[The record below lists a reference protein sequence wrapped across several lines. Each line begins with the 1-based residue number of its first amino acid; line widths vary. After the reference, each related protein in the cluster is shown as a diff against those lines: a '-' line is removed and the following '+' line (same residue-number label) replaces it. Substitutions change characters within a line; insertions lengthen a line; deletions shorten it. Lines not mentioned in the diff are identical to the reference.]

1 MPDKQDKP
9 KRKVFE
15 LAEFKLDSEGEGSG
29 TFEAV
34 FATLDEIDRDGDTYD
49 PGAFGNQKVKISQ
62 YNHGSWGEGASAL
75 PIGVG
80 EISERDNKGIVR
92 GEFDM
97 DDKDAVKTY
106 HKLKYFNEKGHG
118 AEWSFALPDTEWRT
132 EEIDGRHVRV
142 YTSITVPEVSPVL
155 MGAGVDTEL
164 LSIKSGKEEDETKN
178 QDNQSKQ
185 FIVQLD
191 ETVLAVEQL
200 VDRAAEISALRH
212 DERKAVGRRSMRR
225 MKILSEAMHDAVAK
239 LDELLI
245 DPRKAND
252 ELKALAQKYA
262 TEEN

>member
-1 MPDKQDKP
+1 MPE
-9 KRKVFE
+9 KRKIKVFTAE
-15 LAEFKLDSEGEGSG
+15 LKLDGDGEG

-49 PGAFGNQKVKISQ
+49 PGAFGNQDVVISQ
-62 YNHGSWGEGASAL
+62 YNHGSWNGGASAL

-80 EISERDNKGIVR
+80 KISERGNKAVVS
-92 GEFDM
+92 GEFNLANA
-97 DDKDAVKTY
+97 DAKATY
-106 HKLKYFNEKGHG
+106 DTLKYLYGKGRG
-118 AEWSFALPDTEWRT
+118 VEWSFALPDTEWRT
-132 EEIDGRHVRV
+132 AEIDGRDVRV

-164 LSIKSGKEEDETKN
+164 LSIKSGGDMSEKKDQEKEK
-178 QDNQSKQ
+178 KQ

-200 VDRAAEISALRH
+200 VDRAAELSALRH

-225 MKILSEAMHDAVAK
+225 MKTLSEALHDAVVK

-245 DPRKAND
+245 DPSKANE
-252 ELKALAQKYA
+252 ELKALAQKL
-262 TEEN
+262 EEK